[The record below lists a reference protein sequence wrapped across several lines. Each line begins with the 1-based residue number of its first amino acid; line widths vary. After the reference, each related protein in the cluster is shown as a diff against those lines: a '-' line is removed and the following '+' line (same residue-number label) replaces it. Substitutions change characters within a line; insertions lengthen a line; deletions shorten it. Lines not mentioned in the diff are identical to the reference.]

1 MGYTYDSAEVE
12 YIPMTKVKID
22 DEELA
27 QKMEK
32 LLDMFDDNDDVQ
44 NVYHNWDQPEEPT
57 RTDRPGAEITK
68 QRRGICRARFFCAPG
83 RKIQE
88 AGKSRNPRSSTKFGQ
103 MLGAAFQTLVRGAKL
118 GEKQ

>member
-1 MGYTYDSAEVE
+1 MIEIYTEPNDVAKVAGALEQMGYTYDSAEVE

-44 NVYHNWDQPEEPT
+44 NVYHNWDQPEEP
-57 RTDRPGAEITK
+57 DED
-68 QRRGICRARFFCAPG
+68 
-83 RKIQE
+83 
-88 AGKSRNPRSSTKFGQ
+88 
-103 MLGAAFQTLVRGAKL
+103 
-118 GEKQ
+118 